1 MYYAICLP
9 FSLIATAYLDAM
21 ALLTKE
27 EHSKRLDDRAAR
39 LHTTYSDEDKEA
51 LLEQN
56 KDTWDA
62 YRYALSTFND
72 LEAIV
77 HLSFESAFYF
87 KELLSSPKY
96 KVLPVVDAEKE
107 QTYILFGLSLTSKEV
122 LVSGS
127 EDRYGRRP
135 AKFALPGPGQD
146 AAILHAYNSSPLRA
160 ICGEKTLED
169 VGLFCP

>member
-1 MYYAICLP
+1 MYYAICIP

-27 EHSKRLDDRAAR
+27 EHLKRLDDRAAR

-51 LLEQN
+51 LFKQN
-56 KDTWDA
+56 KEKWNAFRD
-62 YRYALSTFND
+62 ALSTFND

-87 KELLSSPKY
+87 KELLSSPTY

-122 LVSGS
+122 LVPGS